1 MQNPDDP
8 PPKSP
13 YDPEETPEEELW
25 FLPDPEVGEAE
36 RDQGAN
42 LPWPVADRERG
53 DAGAWQGAERTLA
66 VALARAAGAFGA
78 LDDRLKR
85 VHRGIRERAVLMQVA
100 ELSWQLGDRLS
111 ADRIALYLAARIT
124 RAGDDMPA
132 FARAGWA
139 MRRLSDGQPI
149 STDGLADLLG
159 RATLD
164 DATARDLVDRPQGAE
179 FAALEERFWSSLSD
193 LAESH
198 PITRGAYAWHL
209 WHQLDLSGEAAR
221 IEGAVVA
228 AKIGAG
234 TPRGAREGAGFL
246 PFAGIPMAGSVE
258 ARLSSF
264 YQGAETQ
271 CLRMLMELDRIA
283 AWEARATAAVSDLSG
298 RTPALLITAFANWPM
313 LSAEALEQQTGAS
326 RAAVQRNLNRLA
338 DRDLIREVTGQGRF
352 RMWAA
357 RV

>member
-13 YDPEETPEEELW
+13 YDPEETPEEDLW
-25 FLPDPEVGEAE
+25 FLPDPEAGEATGD
-36 RDQGAN
+36 RAMD

-53 DAGAWQGAERTLA
+53 DAAAWQEAERRLA

-139 MRRLSDGQPI
+139 MRRLSDGQPVNRG
-149 STDGLADLLG
+149 GLADLLG
-159 RATLD
+159 RAPLED
-164 DATARDLVDRPQGAE
+164 PDSRKLVDRPLGAE
-179 FAALEERFWSSLSD
+179 FAALEDRFWSALSD
-193 LAESH
+193 LADSH

-209 WHQLDLSGEAAR
+209 WHQLDLSGEVAR
-221 IEGAVVA
+221 IEGAVAA

-234 TPRGAREGAGFL
+234 TPRGARAGAGFL
-246 PFAGIPMAGSVE
+246 PFAGTAMTGPVE
-258 ARLSSF
+258 ARLAGF
-264 YQGAETQ
+264 YQSVETQ

-283 AWEARATAAVSDLSG
+283 AWQARATDAIADLSG
-298 RTPALLITAFANWPM
+298 RTPALLIVAFANWPM

-326 RAAVQRNLNRLA
+326 RAAVQRNLDRLA

-357 RV
+357 RA